1 MNDGK
6 QKKASI
12 PVSRVSISLPPPLLT
27 KLDRMV
33 ESRGYESR
41 SQAIGEMVNYQLSE
55 HKRTL
60 GNEVMV
66 GTITLLYDRLI
77 RDLQKK
83 LADLQFK
90 HINEVISSLHVHLTE
105 GQLMEVILVQGPA
118 AKLQEIANEI
128 TTLRGIVM
136 GRLQLLAAVI
146 PPVHPLSDTQ
156 SEKRSSLG
164 STRKP
169 EWRQ

>member
-1 MNDGK
+1 MKDSK
-6 QKKASI
+6 QKKVSTL
-12 PVSRVSISLPPPLLT
+12 VSRVSISLPPPLLT
-27 KLDRMV
+27 ELDRMV

-66 GTITLLYDRLI
+66 GTITLLYDRLT

-90 HINEVISSLHVHLTE
+90 HINEVISSLHVHLSE
-105 GQLMEVILVQGPA
+105 DQLMEVILVQGPA
-118 AKLQEIANEI
+118 AKLQAIANEL
-128 TTLRGIVM
+128 TTLRGIVT

-146 PPVHPLSDTQ
+146 PPVHPLSHKE
-156 SEKRSSLG
+156 SKAASRSP
-164 STRKP
+164 RKSKGK
-169 EWRQ
+169 

>member
-1 MNDGK
+1 MKDSE
-6 QKKASI
+6 QKKIST

-27 KLDRMV
+27 ELDRMV

-41 SQAIGEMVNYQLSE
+41 SQAIGEMVNYQLGE

-66 GTITLLYDRLI
+66 GTITLLYDRLT

-83 LADLQFK
+83 LADLQYK
-90 HINEVISSLHVHLTE
+90 HINEVISSLHVHLSE
-105 GQLMEVILVQGPA
+105 DQLMEVILVQGPA
-118 AKLQEIANEI
+118 AKLQAVANEMI
-128 TTLRGIVM
+128 ALRGIVT

-146 PPVHPLSDTQ
+146 PPVHPLSSNKSKT
-156 SEKRSSLG
+156 SLPR
-164 STRKP
+164 TPRRNKA
-169 EWRQ
+169 E

>member
-1 MNDGK
+1 MK
-6 QKKASI
+6 TSTRKKISTL
-12 PVSRVSISLPPPLLT
+12 VSRVSISLPPPLLIE
-27 KLDRMV
+27 LDRMV

-66 GTITLLYDRLI
+66 GTITLLYDRLT

-90 HINEVISSLHVHLTE
+90 HIDEVISSLHVHLTE
-105 GQLMEVILVQGPA
+105 DQLMEVILVQGPA
-118 AKLQEIANEI
+118 TKLQEVANEMI
-128 TTLRGIVM
+128 TLRGIVT

-146 PPVHPLSDTQ
+146 PPVHPLSDAK
-156 SEKRSSLG
+156 SEKPSPLNSA
-164 STRKP
+164 RKP
-169 EWRQ
+169 R

>member
-1 MNDGK
+1 MASKNPRR
-6 QKKASI
+6 KKIST

-27 KLDRMV
+27 ELDRMV

-66 GTITLLYDRLI
+66 GTITLLYDRLT
-77 RDLQKK
+77 RNLQKK

-105 GQLMEVILVQGPA
+105 DQLMEVILVQGPA
-118 AKLQEIANEI
+118 VKLQLIANEM
-128 TTLRGIVM
+128 TALRGIVT
-136 GRLQLLAAVI
+136 GRLQLLAAII
-146 PPVHPLSDTQ
+146 PPLHPLSIAD
-156 SEKRSSLG
+156 
-164 STRKP
+164 
-169 EWRQ
+169 

>member
-1 MNDGK
+1 M
-6 QKKASI
+6 KASSEKKI
-12 PVSRVSISLPPPLLT
+12 STLVSRVSISLPPPLLIE
-27 KLDRMV
+27 LDRMV

-66 GTITLLYDRLI
+66 GTITLLYDRLT

-105 GQLMEVILVQGPA
+105 DQLMEVILVQGPA
-118 AKLQEIANEI
+118 TKLQEVANEMI
-128 TTLRGIVM
+128 TLRGIIT

-146 PPVHPLSDTQ
+146 PPVHPLSGNK
-156 SEKRSSLG
+156 SEKSSPLN
-164 STRKP
+164 SPKKP
-169 EWRQ
+169 NSN

>member
-1 MNDGK
+1 MK
-6 QKKASI
+6 TSHKKTV

-27 KLDRMV
+27 ELDRMV
-33 ESRGYESR
+33 ESRGYMSR

-66 GTITLLYDRLI
+66 GTITLLYDRMT

-83 LADLQFK
+83 LADLQFRN
-90 HINEVISSLHVHLTE
+90 ISEVISSLHVHLSE
-105 GQLMEVILVQGPA
+105 DQLMEVILVQGPA
-118 AKLQEIANEI
+118 TKLQEIADVMI
-128 TTLRGIVM
+128 KLRGIIT

-146 PPVHPLSDTQ
+146 PPVHPL
-156 SEKRSSLG
+156 
-164 STRKP
+164 P
-169 EWRQ
+169 AP